1 VVDIFEMYDFA
12 YVEYTRNFAVSF
24 FKSSTIFSK
33 LSCETASNKSSTNN
47 RESSLAKTF
56 FPFIF
61 LNSFNLENSNFNIG
75 KIGIPDSILNKTTS
89 LTKEEFELIKTH
101 TTIGGEILKAHPLSD
116 LVMDAVVHHHERID
130 GKGYP
135 DRLEGDRI
143 DFITRIIS
151 VSDTF
156 DAITSVRPYKDMIPT
171 DKAIILLNGQ
181 REKRYD
187 DKVVT
192 LLVDAVEKK
201 EIDSIIGHC
210 SYSRPMSVCKMCGP
224 VIAINLN
231 KKDGD
236 LILCNVCEGKYKIHA
251 NGNNFE
257 LEYLSDQ
264 KVFVKPEID
273 YIQID
278 KIIEF
283 CK

>member
-1 VVDIFEMYDFA
+1 MGMDLNTNLLRSILILGTIIEARDPYTGGHVWRVAEYSGLLAQKAGLSKDDMLKA
-12 YVEYTRNFAVSF
+12 YMCGYVHD
-24 FKSSTIFSK
+24 
-33 LSCETASNKSSTNN
+33 
-47 RESSLAKTF
+47 
-56 FPFIF
+56 
-61 LNSFNLENSNFNIG
+61 IG

-156 DAITSVRPYKDMIPT
+156 DAITSVRPYKDMIPS

>member
-1 VVDIFEMYDFA
+1 MGMDLNNNLLRSILILGAIIEARDPYTGGHVWRVAEYSRLLAQKAGLSKDDMLKA
-12 YVEYTRNFAVSF
+12 YMCGYVHD
-24 FKSSTIFSK
+24 
-33 LSCETASNKSSTNN
+33 
-47 RESSLAKTF
+47 
-56 FPFIF
+56 
-61 LNSFNLENSNFNIG
+61 IG

-156 DAITSVRPYKDMIPT
+156 DAITSVRPYKDMIPS

-201 EIDSIIGHC
+201 EIDLIIGHC
-210 SYSRPMSVCKMCGP
+210 SYSRPMGVCKMCGP

>member
-1 VVDIFEMYDFA
+1 MGMDLNTNLLRSILILGTIIEARDPYTGGHVWRVA
-12 YVEYTRNFAVSF
+12 EY
-24 FKSSTIFSK
+24 
-33 LSCETASNKSSTNN
+33 
-47 RESSLAKTF
+47 SSLLAQKAG
-56 FPFIF
+56 
-61 LNSFNLENSNFNIG
+61 LSKDDMLKAYMCGYVHDIG

-156 DAITSVRPYKDMIPT
+156 DAITSVRPYKDMIPS

-257 LEYLSDQ
+257 LEYLSEQ